1 MRAIKKIN
9 NNVAICIDGNGNQ
22 LVAFGRGIGFPPMPY
37 ELTDLKQ
44 VERTFYDISG
54 NYVDMIN
61 DIPEDVIRFTA
72 RMLDSARA
80 ILPYELMPNLIL
92 TLADHIAFCLER
104 HRKGIYV
111 RMPLVYEISQTYPL
125 EMRIAQYIL
134 REMEKEFGV
143 KVNPREASGIAL
155 SILNARVDAKGLD
168 AENSELNQKHFDY
181 IQEEITRMIEHEFRF
196 TVDRTS
202 FGFARFSTHLQHLCE
217 RLVSGGELST
227 ENTRMYRMLQKEY
240 PQIDECAEKVRL
252 FLQKELQCNV
262 SDEEKLYLILHI
274 NRINAKQEG

>member
-72 RMLDSARA
+72 LMLDSARA

-92 TLADHIAFCLER
+92 TMADHIAFCIER

-125 EMRIAQYIL
+125 EMKIAQYIL
-134 REMEKEFGV
+134 REMEKSFGV

-155 SILNARVDAKGLD
+155 SILNARVDAKSAD
-168 AENSELNQKHFDY
+168 SENSELNQKHFDY
-181 IQEEITRMIEHEFRF
+181 IQEEVTRMIEREFRF
-196 TVDRTS
+196 SVDRAS

-217 RLVSGGELST
+217 RLTSGEEVAT
-227 ENTRMYRMLQKEY
+227 ENSRMYMTLKKEY
-240 PQIDECAEKVRL
+240 PQIDECAEKIKL
-252 FLQKELQCNV
+252 FLERELQCSV

-274 NRINAKQEG
+274 NRISANIEV